1 MKVLTLLTAYRSLLT
16 LYILLSQE
24 YNITLQNK
32 VLLMSTSQQ
41 NLEALQ
47 DIRKMMDRS
56 SRFISLSGW
65 SGIVAGAFALG
76 GAWFADQKLSA
87 SYDDPSVLQADLMKI
102 AAVVFIGAFV
112 SAITLTYF
120 KSSKQGVGFWGPS
133 ARRLIW
139 NTLMP
144 MIAGGFLLWR
154 MIEMQQYEL
163 VPAASLIFY
172 GLALVNGSKYTLG
185 EVRYLGYAELLTGTI
200 ALWFPASA
208 LYFWAFGFGILHIIY
223 GVAMWWKYERR
234 EA

>member
-1 MKVLTLLTAYRSLLT
+1 
-16 LYILLSQE
+16 
-24 YNITLQNK
+24 
-32 VLLMSTSQQ
+32 MSTSQQ

-76 GAWFADQKLSA
+76 GVWFADRKLSA
-87 SYDDPSVLQADLMKI
+87 SYDEPAVLHSDLMTI
-102 AAVVFIGAFV
+102 AAVVFTGAFL
-112 SAITLTYF
+112 SAILLTYL
-120 KSSKQGVGFWGPS
+120 KSRKQGVAFWGNT
-133 ARRLIW
+133 AKRLIW
-139 NTLMP
+139 NTLVP
-144 MIAGGFLLWR
+144 MIAGGLLIWR
-154 MIEMQQYEL
+154 MIETQQYEL

-172 GLALVNGSKYTLG
+172 GLALVNGSKFTLG
-185 EVRYLGYAELLTGTI
+185 EVRYLGYAELVTGII

-223 GVAMWWKYERR
+223 GIAMWWKYERR